1 MSKTKEITTKDLL
14 AEAVPPNGKRYNESF
29 KQQAVELWLRSTR
42 SGTQIA
48 RELGISYPIL
58 KEWKRR
64 YQGTALPE
72 GKDLASEN
80 RALRAELIRVREQRD
95 ILKKTLGIFSEPPET
110 DTKGSNK

>member
-1 MSKTKEITTKDLL
+1 MNKAKEVTTKDLL
-14 AEAVPPNGKRYNESF
+14 QEGSPPTSKRYNEAF

-64 YQGTALPE
+64 YQGTALPQ
-72 GKDLASEN
+72 GNDLAAEN
-80 RALRAELIRVREQRD
+80 RALRAELIRVRERCE
-95 ILKKTLGIFSEPPET
+95 ILKKTLGIFSEPPPS
-110 DTKGSNK
+110 DINGSTK